1 MVLRLIQPS
10 HVLTLSPSEQAENR
24 MIPHSRP
31 FIDEEDARE
40 VRRVLLSGQLAQD
53 GEVARFESRMA
64 SYVGVR
70 GAAAVSSGSAALH
83 LALLAL
89 GVGPGD
95 EVLVPSYV
103 CPAVLNAVLHA
114 GAAPVVAD
122 IEPASFNLSADDARR
137 RITPRTRAVIVP
149 HMFGVPADLDALGTL
164 GVPVVE
170 DLAMSLGSR
179 WRGKRT
185 GGYGSLA
192 VCSFYAT
199 KMMATGEG
207 GMVLGGD
214 EALLAEVRDLRA
226 MDEKE
231 EFRVRHNSKMTDLQA
246 ALGLSQ
252 LRKLAGFIARRRE
265 IAELYGETL
274 RTLGLPAPAAPGDCE
289 PVWYRY
295 VLTLDGDAEPFIDE
309 MKRRGVECRRPV
321 FKPLHRYLGL
331 SGYAASEEAWRRAV
345 SVPLYP
351 ALTGAEIETILKAL
365 RLVLPRHCAGSAE
378 AGRARGQ
385 AGRAC

>member
-1 MVLRLIQPS
+1 
-10 HVLTLSPSEQAENR
+10 

-31 FIDEEDARE
+31 LIDGEDARE
-40 VRRVLLSGQLAQD
+40 VQRVLLSGQLAQD

-64 SYVGVR
+64 SFVGVR

-83 LALLAL
+83 LALLSLKA
-89 GVGPGD
+89 GPGD
-95 EVLVPSYV
+95 EVIVPSYT
-103 CPAVLNAVLHA
+103 CAAVLNAVLHT

-122 IEPASFNLSADDARR
+122 IEPATFNLSADDAGR

-164 GVPVVE
+164 GVPLVE

-185 GGYGSLA
+185 GGKGSLA

-207 GMVLGGD
+207 GMVLGND

-231 EFRVRHNSKMTDLQA
+231 EFRVRFNCKMTDLQA

-265 IAELYGETL
+265 IADLYGDTL
-274 RTLGLPAPAAPGDCE
+274 RRLGLPAPHAPAECE

-295 VLTLDGDAEPFIDE
+295 VLMLAGDADPFIEE

-321 FKPLHRYLGL
+321 YKPLHRYLRL
-331 SGYAASEEAWRRAV
+331 SGFEASEDAWRRAV

-351 ALTGAEIETILKAL
+351 ALSGAEIETILKAL
-365 RLVLPRHCAGSAE
+365 RLVLPKHCTAHAE
-378 AGRARGQ
+378 EHRPREQ
-385 AGRAC
+385 AGTAC

>member
-1 MVLRLIQPS
+1 
-10 HVLTLSPSEQAENR
+10 

-31 FIDEEDARE
+31 FIDDEDARE
-40 VRRVLLSGQLAQD
+40 VQRVLLSGQLAQD
-53 GEVARFESRMA
+53 GEVARFESRLA
-64 SYVGVR
+64 SFVGVR
-70 GAAAVSSGSAALH
+70 GAVAVSSGSAALH

-89 GVGPGD
+89 KVGPGD
-95 EVLVPSYV
+95 EVIVPSYV

-122 IEPASFNLSADDARR
+122 IEPATFNLSADDTRR
-137 RITPRTRAVIVP
+137 RITPKTRAVIVP
-149 HMFGVPADLDALGTL
+149 HMFGLPADLDALGAL
-164 GVPVVE
+164 GIPVVE

-179 WRGKRT
+179 RRGRRT
-185 GGYGSLA
+185 GGNGSLA

-214 EALLAEVRDLRA
+214 EALLADVRDLRA

-231 EFRVRHNSKMTDLQA
+231 EFRIRYNCKMTDLQA

-265 IAELYGETL
+265 IADLYGDAL
-274 RTLGLPAPAAPGDCE
+274 RRLGLPAPAAPGDCE
-289 PVWYRY
+289 PAWYRY
-295 VLTLDGDAEPFIDE
+295 VLMLDGDADPFIEE

-321 FKPLHRYLGL
+321 FKPLHRYLRL
-331 SGYAASEEAWRRAV
+331 SGFEASEEAWRRAV

-365 RLVLPRHCAGSAE
+365 RLVLPRHCTGNVQE
-378 AGRARGQ
+378 RRTRGQ
-385 AGRAC
+385 ANQPC

>member
-1 MVLRLIQPS
+1 
-10 HVLTLSPSEQAENR
+10 

-31 FIDEEDARE
+31 FIDDEDARE
-40 VRRVLLSGQLAQD
+40 VQRVLLSGQLAQD

-70 GAAAVSSGSAALH
+70 GAVAVSSGSAALH
-83 LALLAL
+83 LGLLAL
-89 GVGPGD
+89 GAGPGD
-95 EVLVPSYV
+95 EVIVPSYV

-114 GAAPVVAD
+114 GASPVVAD
-122 IEPASFNLSADDARR
+122 IEPATFNLSADDARR

-149 HMFGVPADLDALGTL
+149 HMFGTPADLDALGSL

-207 GMVLGGD
+207 GMVLGSD
-214 EALLAEVRDLRA
+214 ETLLAEVRDLRA

-231 EFRVRHNSKMTDLQA
+231 QFRVRYNCKMTDLQA

-265 IAELYGETL
+265 IADLYGDAL
-274 RTLGLPAPAAPGDCE
+274 RGLGLPAPSAPADGE

-295 VLTLDGDAEPFIDE
+295 VLTLDGDAGPFIEE
-309 MKRRGVECRRPV
+309 MRRRGVECRRPV

-331 SGYAASEEAWRRAV
+331 SGYETSEEAWRRAV
-345 SVPLYP
+345 SIPLYP
-351 ALTGAEIETILKAL
+351 ALTAAEIETVVKAL
-365 RLVLPRHCAGSAE
+365 RLVLPRHCTE
-378 AGRARGQ
+378 RAQDKRPLGQ
-385 AGRAC
+385 ASRAC

>member
-1 MVLRLIQPS
+1 
-10 HVLTLSPSEQAENR
+10 

-31 FIDEEDARE
+31 LIDDEDVRE
-40 VRRVLLSGQLAQD
+40 VQRVLRSGQLAQD

-64 SYVGVR
+64 SFVGVR

-83 LALLAL
+83 LALLSLKA
-89 GVGPGD
+89 GPGD
-95 EVLVPSYV
+95 EVIVPSYT
-103 CPAVLNAVLHA
+103 CAAVLNAVLQT

-122 IEPASFNLSADDARR
+122 IEPATFNLSADDAAR

-149 HMFGVPADLDALGTL
+149 HMFGVPADLDALGAL
-164 GVPVVE
+164 GVPLLE

-179 WRGKRT
+179 RRGKRA
-185 GGYGSLA
+185 GSFGSLA

-207 GMVLGGD
+207 GMVLSDD

-231 EFRVRHNSKMTDLQA
+231 EFRVRFNCKMTDLQA

-252 LRKLAGFIARRRE
+252 LRKLAGFVARRRE
-265 IAELYGETL
+265 IADLYGDTL
-274 RTLGLPAPAAPGDCE
+274 RRLGLPAPHEPAECE
-289 PVWYRY
+289 PAWYRY
-295 VLTLDGDAEPFIDE
+295 VLMLDGDADPFIDE

-321 FKPLHRYLGL
+321 YKPLHRYLRL
-331 SGYAASEEAWRRAV
+331 PGYETSERAWRRAV
-345 SVPLYP
+345 SIPLYP

-365 RLVLPRHCAGSAE
+365 RLALPKHCTGRGHE
-378 AGRARGQ
+378 AGTLGQ
-385 AGRAC
+385 ASRAC

>member
-1 MVLRLIQPS
+1 
-10 HVLTLSPSEQAENR
+10 

-31 FIDEEDARE
+31 FIDDEDARE
-40 VRRVLLSGQLAQD
+40 VQRVLLSGQIAQD

-70 GAAAVSSGSAALH
+70 GAAAVSSGSSALH

-103 CPAVLNAVLHA
+103 CPAVLNAVLHT

-122 IEPASFNLSADDARR
+122 IEPATFNLSAGDARR
-137 RITPRTRAVIVP
+137 RITPRTRALIVA
-149 HMFGVPADLDALGTL
+149 HLFGVPADLDALGSL

-185 GGYGSLA
+185 GCFGSLA

-214 EALLAEVRDLRA
+214 EALVDAVRDLRA

-231 EFRVRHNSKMTDLQA
+231 DFRVRFNCKMTDLQA

-265 IAELYGETL
+265 IADLYGEEL
-274 RTLGLPAPAAPGDCE
+274 RRLGLPAPQAPAECE

-295 VLTLDGDAEPFIDE
+295 VLMLDGDAGPCIEE
-309 MKRRGVECRRPV
+309 MRRRGV
-321 FKPLHRYLGL
+321 
-331 SGYAASEEAWRRAV
+331 
-345 SVPLYP
+345 
-351 ALTGAEIETILKAL
+351 
-365 RLVLPRHCAGSAE
+365 
-378 AGRARGQ
+378 
-385 AGRAC
+385 

>member
-1 MVLRLIQPS
+1 
-10 HVLTLSPSEQAENR
+10 

-137 RITPRTRAVIVP
+137 RITPRTRALIVA
-149 HMFGVPADLDALGTL
+149 HMFGVPADLDALGSL

-185 GGYGSLA
+185 GCFGSLA

-214 EALLAEVRDLRA
+214 EALVDAVRDLRA

-231 EFRVRHNSKMTDLQA
+231 DFRVRFNCKMTDLQA

-265 IAELYGETL
+265 IADLYGEEL
-274 RTLGLPAPAAPGDCE
+274 RRLGLPAPQAPAECE

-295 VLTLDGDAEPFIDE
+295 VLMLDGDAGPFIEE
-309 MKRRGVECRRPV
+309 MRRRGVECRRPV

-331 SGYAASEEAWRRAV
+331 SGYETSEEAWRRAV
-345 SVPLYP
+345 SIPLYP
-351 ALTGAEIETILKAL
+351 ALTAAEIETVVKAL
-365 RLVLPRHCAGSAE
+365 RLVLPRHCTD
-378 AGRARGQ
+378 RGQ
-385 AGRAC
+385 ERRTLGQANRAC